1 MILREREKN
10 RKWMPKKE
18 MLHEKFTNK
27 DKTIKRADDNISKVK
42 MFEKIWRP
50 EKYIDGVISGVT
62 ESENK
67 NEAILDYKVV
77 RYNEKGINKN
87 WMIMSW
93 FCWKAPM
100 ILVILLCLN
109 I

>member
-1 MILREREKN
+1 MKTF
-10 RKWMPKKE
+10 KP
-18 MLHEKFTNK
+18 NK
-27 DKTIKRADDNISKVK
+27 NISKVK
-42 MFEKIWRP
+42 MFEKNWRP
-50 EKYIDGVISGVT
+50 VKYIDEVMSGVI

-67 NEAILDYKVV
+67 NESIVEYKVV
-77 RYNEKGINKN
+77 RYNEKGKNKN
-87 WMIMSW
+87 GMIMSW